1 MGETFLFSHY
11 HNPLLPFTTKLW
23 SVSVLPY
30 LLFILQSYWTQF
42 SAFIMPQKL
51 FQQRLPKPP
60 KYQTQWAFHG
70 ILMWPLYSNLTL
82 VAHSFLHLF
91 FLLVLLPLLFGSFT
105 SSFFHQ
111 LLEYPPGMVASWCSS
126 LLTVPL
132 LSTCGGLLIPA
143 PSSELH
149 TSVFSQH
156 FQLTFHVRLKFICT
170 QSHTPAL
177 PHFVKEP
184 LSV

>member
-111 LLEYPPGMVASWCSS
+111 LLEYPSRHGGFVVLFSS
-126 LLTVPL
+126 HRPSFIHMWRITHPSPL
-132 LSTCGGLLIPA
+132 FWA
-143 PSSELH
+143 
-149 TSVFSQH
+149 
-156 FQLTFHVRLKFICT
+156 
-170 QSHTPAL
+170 
-177 PHFVKEP
+177 PHFCV
-184 LSV
+184 